1 MSMSYVGD
9 ETLNQKVLR
18 EKELE
23 EKDRLLFRFIDVYRV
38 RPRELTDADMNQLKK
53 FYSDTQL
60 LELLAVINLFD
71 QFHKMIFSLDL
82 YDFCS
87 LQGK

>member
-23 EKDRLLFRFIDVYRV
+23 EV
-38 RPRELTDADMNQLKK
+38 ADKEGLKILGRIIVLIIMGLVMFAGGAKYSGNNANQ
-53 FYSDTQL
+53 
-60 LELLAVINLFD
+60 N
-71 QFHKMIFSLDL
+71 IFKHIWA
-82 YDFCS
+82 
-87 LQGK
+87 GRGRRA